1 MVHAEQVGLGASAV
15 LRNLV
20 HLYLTDTDVRQKA
33 LTFAPSI
40 EKGENKNEKR

>member
-1 MVHAEQVGLGASAV
+1 MVHTEKAGLSASKV